1 MKLAVVVP
9 TKNRPNELRN
19 FLSSLWQQEFL
30 PDQLIIVD
38 QSVPSKTLN
47 QEVETKAIELEIKLF
62 YLHDEEIN
70 GLVQAKAAAI
80 PYNECSIISFFD
92 DDIVLKEDC
101 LKEMYQA
108 FISNP
113 KLQAANGLILN
124 APRESIFRRVI
135 FELTHFGIY
144 SDNRR
149 KLFYELIDKK
159 NLKEN
164 QKN

>member
-47 QEVETKAIELEIKLF
+47 QEVEIKAKELEIKLS

-80 PYNECSIISFFD
+80 P
-92 DDIVLKEDC
+92 
-101 LKEMYQA
+101 
-108 FISNP
+108 
-113 KLQAANGLILN
+113 
-124 APRESIFRRVI
+124 
-135 FELTHFGIY
+135 
-144 SDNRR
+144 
-149 KLFYELIDKK
+149 
-159 NLKEN
+159 
-164 QKN
+164 